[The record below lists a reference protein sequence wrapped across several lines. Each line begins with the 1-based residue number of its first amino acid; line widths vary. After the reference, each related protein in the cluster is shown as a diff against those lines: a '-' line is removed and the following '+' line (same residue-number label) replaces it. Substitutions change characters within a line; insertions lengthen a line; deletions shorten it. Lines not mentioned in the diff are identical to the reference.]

1 MNRRTLAIVVGI
13 VIAAAALLY
22 FLWPANEAAVQQ
34 DGEVAEI
41 ALPEGLVLIGNEQL
55 RAAKI
60 KVETVQSGAAV
71 ELVFP
76 ATVAASPAATARID
90 ARATGVV
97 RSISKT
103 LGDYVSQGET
113 VARIESADAAALA
126 SQLSAARAR
135 PTRLLIVPT
144 AQSQM
149 VAASS

>member
-1 MNRRTLAIVVGI
+1 MNRRTLAIVAAI

-22 FLWPANEAAVQQ
+22 FIWPANEAAVQQ
-34 DGEVAEI
+34 DDEAAES
-41 ALPEGLVLIGNEQL
+41 ALPEGLVLIGDEQL

-60 KVETVQSGAAV
+60 RIETVQSGAAV

-103 LGDYVSQGET
+103 LG
-113 VARIESADAAALA
+113 AM
-126 SQLSAARAR
+126 AARAKR
-135 PTRLLIVPT
+135 APGSKAPMLPRSLR
-144 AQSQM
+144 S
-149 VAASS
+149 